1 MKKILRIKWIVVAGM
16 FFLISSWNCSF
27 ASAKTTVRVLE
38 HAQVSSKLIR
48 LGEISEIKGEDALLS
63 EKLKAIVLGKAPQ
76 PGETRSISAHYI
88 ESKVRQNGIDSTA
101 IILNL
106 PETIGVVSE
115 AVVISPE
122 KVEKIIRQFILKKM
136 PWDPEQASIRI
147 SPPKSITLPA
157 GKIAYDVTPRR
168 NENYLGKTS
177 LSLVFAV
184 NGEIEKKLWISARID
199 VSKEVVVCS
208 RPMERHYV
216 IIQDDVRLE
225 KMSLAELPHD
235 VITDP
240 LEVIGKR
247 TKRGIDASSI
257 LRYNF
262 LEVLPLVNR
271 GDLVTIV
278 AESEVVKITTQ
289 GVVTEKGSKGEMV
302 RVINTGSRKE
312 IFARVRDART
322 VEVEF

>member
-1 MKKILRIKWIVVAGM
+1 MKKILRIKWIVVTGM
-16 FFLISSWNCSF
+16 FFLLSSWNCSS

-38 HAQVSSKLIR
+38 HAQVKSKLIR
-48 LGEISEIKGEDALLS
+48 LGEISEIKGEDTLLS

-76 PGETRSISAHYI
+76 PGETKSISAQYI
-88 ESKVRQNGIDSTA
+88 KSKVRQNGIDSTA
-101 IILNL
+101 IIFNL
-106 PETIGVVSE
+106 PEKTGVVRE

-122 KVEKIIRQFILKKM
+122 KAEKIIRQFILKKM
-136 PWDPEQASIRI
+136 PWDPQETSINVRAV
-147 SPPKSITLPA
+147 KAITLAA
-157 GKIAYDVTPRR
+157 GKVTCEVIPRR
-168 NENYLGKTS
+168 NEKYLGKTN

-184 NGEIEKKLWISARID
+184 DGKVEKKLWISARID
-199 VSKEVVVCS
+199 VSKEVVLCS

-216 IIQDDVRLE
+216 ITKDDVRLE
-225 KMSLAELPHD
+225 KMSLAGLPHD

-247 TKRGIDASSI
+247 TKRVIDAGSI
-257 LRYNF
+257 FRYNF
-262 LEVLPLVNR
+262 LEVLPLVKR
-271 GDLVTIV
+271 GDMVTIV

-289 GVVTEKGSKGEMV
+289 GVVTEKGCKGEMV

>member
-1 MKKILRIKWIVVAGM
+1 
-16 FFLISSWNCSF
+16 
-27 ASAKTTVRVLE
+27 
-38 HAQVSSKLIR
+38 
-48 LGEISEIKGEDALLS
+48 
-63 EKLKAIVLGKAPQ
+63 
-76 PGETRSISAHYI
+76 
-88 ESKVRQNGIDSTA
+88 VRQNGIDSTA

-106 PETIGVVSE
+106 PEKTGVVRE

-136 PWDPEQASIRI
+136 PWNPQET
-147 SPPKSITLPA
+147 SITIMAAKTITLAA
-157 GKIAYDVTPRR
+157 GKVTCEVIPRR
-168 NENYLGKTS
+168 NEKYLGKTN
-177 LSLVFAV
+177 LSLVFSVAGKV
-184 NGEIEKKLWISARID
+184 EKKLWITAQID
-199 VSKEVVVCS
+199 VSKEVVICS

-216 IIQDDVRLE
+216 ITEDDVRLE

-247 TKRGIDASSI
+247 TKRVIDASSI

-262 LEVLPLVNR
+262 IEVLPLVKR
-271 GDLVTIV
+271 GDMVTII
-278 AESEVVKITTQ
+278 AESEALQITTQ